1 MRTSACVYN
10 LNLERRRKMKNKNF
24 LRVLAIVCVLV
35 LCVGVLAACNKGS
48 GGGNQGDGTGG
59 GGETGG
65 GGSQKVN
72 AMNAFVDTM
81 FQSANEIANGTSFEL
96 ADGKNIA
103 LSLGA
108 TITLKKDY
116 GAKEKMP
123 IELALKGFLDRQ
135 NVINKYIVDAK
146 NGAYVLS
153 GNKVTPVT
161 GTPELKEGEIRV
173 TKEEDSENYVV
184 DKNGECVAKFVLF
197 DSTNSAQAGY
207 TRYSKEVSLKEDNDT
222 FIDVSARINGV
233 DSFRLIYEKDFLYAT
248 IAGNKVGVD
257 LKNLGNTANGQTVKD
272 ALFTKIEGLLKNNV
286 VKSVVEAFNGG
297 DFDLNTVITGLINT
311 FVKKEYM
318 PYSDTL
324 YNAAN
329 RTRYELVNGEYVK
342 ADKGTYDDTGKV
354 TYYVVK
360 TLADTIYE
368 STTEIPILGTVP
380 SFIESL
386 FKSKENVYA
395 CLGEIIDLQKMLNL
409 DLGNAPMASML
420 FSSPHWEIW
429 TNGSVKRLEGDNTI
443 SKTFLSQKLSA
454 TIALNPIGLGDIVA
468 LTKNSAIKLGFEKE
482 AGANGSIGKMSKFFL
497 DLNLPAGENGRTFG
511 IELAITD
518 LKIGNDKDAIS
529 TTAVNKED
537 YGAMNI
543 DASLDFD
550 FGEDLLSLVAH
561 DYTSPDGWTI
571 KVGGEDLT
579 YDANTLTVPKTLQ
592 LNIKG
597 TLDFKNIKNTKA
609 VATITANG
617 NEVAKI
623 QLYAVENIATDAKAP
638 TYDLQLDAKIMDK
651 YKNIVPAILDLCVYM
666 GKNGGIGVW
675 GFQKTDDGKWGYYD
689 KKTEYVEDAN
699 GEYGKDAAG
708 NYYLI
713 TDDKPVGADGKK
725 YNQKVVYTAKVHDKW
740 FWVEAEDG
748 PYGVKTEKL
757 KKVYYKLSAEDL
769 KTYNGKR
776 YNHYKASYNYE
787 SVNTALNHFIQTGEA
802 HVTGLNFVNIIN
814 SFISG
819 KGMGILLNFE
829 KPATA
834 SAADDITIGDI
845 IMSLVL
851 KDKDKENVGIIP
863 AVYGLIGINKA
874 DGLNNSLVIGGENLL
889 RTTFNNLFDYST
901 DPKEKTIDAVSMVA
915 LAMKYFTG
923 YGDTIFKE
931 KTYDSVAVYKEF
943 ETELYQLTARGFYA
957 KGLSKQLLL
966 SRPSKY
972 MTDGEKFFADNEATA
987 TTAIMHKNGH
997 KEYAVV
1003 EDSEGKKYLYPYVL
1017 YAELEL
1023 AVKKNNVKYLS
1034 DEGFEFKDGKLVLIN
1049 TPDKLF
1055 KDIVEELNN
1064 PQDGT
1069 AYTESNY
1076 INKNTKAGSLLRQAY
1091 RLGKTYVPYFD
1102 STANSW
1108 KVEEKDAAGTS
1119 ANAEIIDDIALKV
1132 IIGTRKDGDRVTYGE
1147 AKVEG
1152 KVYGKT
1158 FSIKGSVNF
1167 EKTAPTVQIDKNLL
1181 KDENTKNNAFNITI
1195 LTPEDGTI
1203 AN

>member
-1 MRTSACVYN
+1 
-10 LNLERRRKMKNKNF
+10 MKNKKF

-108 TITLKKDY
+108 TITLKKD
-116 GAKEKMP
+116 GGSTEKMP
-123 IELALKGFLDRQ
+123 IELALKGYLDREKVTD
-135 NVINKYIVDAK
+135 NYIDDA
-146 NGAYVLS
+146 NGAYVRIDGKYVSYDASLH
-153 GNKVTPVT
+153 
-161 GTPELKEGEIRV
+161 EGQ
-173 TKEEDSENYVV
+173 K
-184 DKNGECVAKFVLF
+184 
-197 DSTNSAQAGY
+197 
-207 TRYSKEVSLKEDNDT
+207 RYSKEVKLNPDNET
-222 FIDVSARINGV
+222 YIDVSARINGV

-248 IAGNKVGVD
+248 IAGNKVGVN

-324 YNAAN
+324 YNAAS
-329 RTRYELVNGEYVK
+329 RQRYELVNGEYVK

-368 STTEIPILGTVP
+368 NNAEIPFLGTVS

-420 FSSPHWEIW
+420 FSNPQWKIW
-429 TNGSVKRLEGDNTI
+429 TNGSDKRLEGNTI

-482 AGANGSIGKMSKFFL
+482 AGKDGSIGKMSKFFL
-497 DLNLPAGENGRTFG
+497 DLNLPAGTGNRTFG

-518 LKIGNDKDAIS
+518 LKIGNDKKAIS
-529 TTAVNKED
+529 PTAVNKDE

-543 DASLDFD
+543 NAGLDFD
-550 FGEDLLSLVAH
+550 FGNNLLDLIAH
-561 DYTSPDGWTI
+561 DYTSPDGLTF
-571 KVGGEDLT
+571 KVGGKDLT
-579 YDANTLTVPKTLQ
+579 YEYDAATKTSTLTVPETLK

-597 TLDFKNIKNTKA
+597 TLDFVNIQNTRA
-609 VATITANG
+609 VATITAIDND
-617 NEVAKI
+617 NVIAKL
-623 QLYAVENIATDAKAP
+623 QLYSVNLGTPENP
-638 TYDLQLDAKIMDK
+638 NYDLQLDAKIAEK
-651 YKNIVPAILDLCVYM
+651 YKGVLPGILDMCVAL
-666 GKNGGIGVW
+666 GKNGGIGIYGFQQNEKGNW
-675 GFQKTDDGKWGYYD
+675 GFYD
-689 KKTEYVEDAN
+689 KKIEYVEATD
-699 GEYGKDAAG
+699 GVYGKDAAG

-725 YNQKVVYTAKVHDKW
+725 YNQMVTYTTKEYVH
-740 FWVEAEDG
+740 FYYVESENG
-748 PYGVKTEKL
+748 PYGVKTVKL
-757 KKVYYKLSAEDL
+757 KKDYYKLSSAEL
-769 KTYNGKR
+769 ETYKGKR
-776 YNHYKASYNYE
+776 YDRYKANYSYEKLN
-787 SVNTALNHFIQTGEA
+787 NALDHFIKTGEA

-814 SFISG
+814 NFIG
-819 KGMGILLNFE
+819 GNDKNILMNFE

-834 SAADDITIGDI
+834 SADGDITIDDI

-851 KDKDKENVGIIP
+851 KDNMGIIP
-863 AVYGLIGINKA
+863 AVYGLIGINQA
-874 DGLNNSLVIGGENLL
+874 AGLHNSLVIGGENLL
-889 RTTFNNLFDYST
+889 ATTFKNLFGYNNSDDDSDDDKGVY
-901 DPKEKTIDAVSMVA
+901 IDAVSMVA
-915 LAMKYFTG
+915 LAIKYFTNYKVDLKG
-923 YGDTIFKE
+923 

-966 SRPSKY
+966 SRPAEY
-972 MTDGEKFFADNEATA
+972 MTDGEKFFADNKATA
-987 TTAIMHKNGH
+987 TTAIMHENGY

-1003 EDSEGKKYLYPYVL
+1003 KDSAGGRYLYPYVL

-1023 AVKKNNVKYLS
+1023 AAKKNDENSKTYIRE
-1034 DEGFEFKDGKLVLIN
+1034 EGFGLNEEGKLVLIN

-1102 STANSW
+1102 KTANSW
-1108 KVEEKDAAGTS
+1108 KVEKKAAAGTS

-1158 FSIKGSVNF
+1158 FSIKGYVNF
-1167 EKTAPTVQIDKNLL
+1167 EKTAPTVKIDDTLL

>member
-1 MRTSACVYN
+1 
-10 LNLERRRKMKNKNF
+10 MKNKNF

-123 IELALKGFLDRQ
+123 IELALKGFLDRE
-135 NVINKYIVDAK
+135 NVTDKYIATA

-153 GNKVTPVT
+153 GNDVTT
-161 GTPELKEGEIRV
+161 DTTELKEGEIRV
-173 TKEEDSENYVV
+173 TKEGNNYVV
-184 DKNGECVAKFVLF
+184 DENGDCVAKFVPF
-197 DSTNSAQAGY
+197 DSTNSVQAGY
-207 TRYSKEVSLKEDNDT
+207 TRYSKAVSLTPDNDT
-222 FIDVSARINGV
+222 YIDVSARINGV

-272 ALFTKIEGLLKNNV
+272 ELFTKIEGLLKNNV

-429 TNGSVKRLEGDNTI
+429 TNGSVKGLEDNTI
-443 SKTFLSQKLSA
+443 SETFLSQKLSA

-482 AGANGSIGKMSKFFL
+482 AGKDGSIGKMSKFFIDL
-497 DLNLPAGENGRTFG
+497 DLPAGTGNRTFG

-518 LKIGNDKDAIS
+518 LKIGNDKKAIS
-529 TTAVNKED
+529 PTAVNKEE

-543 DASLDFD
+543 DAGLDFD

-561 DYTSPDGWTI
+561 DYTSPNGLTF
-571 KVGGEDLT
+571 KVGGEDLEYNAKT
-579 YDANTLTVPKTLQ
+579 NTLTVPETLK
-592 LNIKG
+592 LNIQG
-597 TLDFKNIKNTKA
+597 TLDFVNIKNTCA
-609 VATITANG
+609 VATITAN
-617 NEVAKI
+617 EKVFAKL
-623 QLYAVENIATDAKAP
+623 QLYSVPIGTDGD
-638 TYDLQLDAKIMDK
+638 YDLQLDAKIMNG
-651 YKNIVPAILDLCVYM
+651 YEGVLPGILDMCVAL
-666 GKNGGIGVW
+666 GKNGAIGIYGFQQNEKGNW
-675 GFQKTDDGKWGYYD
+675 GFYD
-689 KKTEYVEDAN
+689 KKTEYVEATD
-699 GEYGKDAAG
+699 GTYGVDGNG
-708 NYYLI
+708 NYFLLTAENSAGY
-713 TDDKPVGADGKK
+713 TGKK
-725 YNQKVVYTAKVHDKW
+725 YNQNVTYTTKEYVH
-740 FWVEAEDG
+740 FYYVEAENG
-748 PYGVKTEKL
+748 PYGVKTVKL
-757 KKVYYKLSAEDL
+757 KKDYYKLSSEES
-769 KTYNGKR
+769 KTYKGKR
-776 YNHYKASYNYE
+776 YDRYKANYSYEKLN
-787 SVNTALNHFIQTGEA
+787 NALDHFIKTGEA

-814 SFISG
+814 NFIG
-819 KGMGILLNFE
+819 GNDKNILMNFE
-829 KPATA
+829 KPASA
-834 SAADDITIGDI
+834 SADGDITIDDI

-851 KDKDKENVGIIP
+851 KDNMGIIP
-863 AVYGLIGINKA
+863 AVYGLIGINQA
-874 DGLNNSLVIGGENLL
+874 DGLDNSLVIGGENLL
-889 RTTFNNLFDYST
+889 ATTFKNLFGYNNSDDDSDDDKGVY
-901 DPKEKTIDAVSMVA
+901 IDAVSMVA
-915 LAMKYFTG
+915 LAIKYFTNYKVDLKG
-923 YGDTIFKE
+923 
-931 KTYDSVAVYKEF
+931 KTYDSVKVYKEF
-943 ETELYQLTARGFYA
+943 ETELYKLTARGFYA

-966 SRPSKY
+966 SRPAGY
-972 MTDGEKFFADNEATA
+972 MTAGEKFFAGYEDKNSI
-987 TTAIMHKNGH
+987 TTAIMHENGH

-1003 EDSEGKKYLYPYVL
+1003 EDSAGNKYLYPYVL

-1023 AVKKNNVKYLS
+1023 AAKKNNVKYLS

-1069 AYTESNY
+1069 AYTGSNY
-1076 INKNTKAGSLLRQAY
+1076 INEKEKPIVGSLLRQAY

-1102 STANSW
+1102 KTANSW
-1108 KVEEKDAAGTS
+1108 KVEEIAAAGTS

-1132 IIGTRKDGDRVTYGE
+1132 IIGTKKDGDRETYGT
-1147 AKVEG
+1147 ATVEG

-1158 FSIKGSVNF
+1158 FSIKGYVNYLTEAPEITKENLISDETKGKAF
-1167 EKTAPTVQIDKNLL
+1167 EIQIINPQTYNK
-1181 KDENTKNNAFNITI
+1181 
-1195 LTPEDGTI
+1195 
-1203 AN
+1203 